1 MSALQLM
8 VQSYTNNPKFGDAKK
23 FQAELDS
30 AIYHVQ
36 VLESDLHALNEQLKD
51 VNHKLDEKAGK
62 SQKPIL
68 QTPLTMNIRENS
80 SQGSESQSQQSGSAG
95 YGTISNCSSSDRGS
109 DSLDTMGEVTIVKH
123 DDFSNEVMPRVVAI
137 YSYNGDCSE
146 SSIAMEAGEEFIV
159 TESDEGG
166 WTKVLRKMKN
176 GEDHE
181 GYVPTAY
188 LQWI

>member
-1 MSALQLM
+1 M

-68 QTPLTMNIRENS
+68 QTHLTMNIRENT

-95 YGTISNCSSSDRGS
+95 YGTISNCDSTSDRGS
-109 DSLDTMGEVTIVKH
+109 DSLENGEATIVKH
-123 DDFSNEVMPRVVAI
+123 DDFSDEVMPRVVAI

-146 SSIAMEAGEEFIV
+146 SSIAMEAGDEFIV